1 MIDLQIYKHYNY
13 IKTKL
18 SEKLFTKVIKRPR
31 RGSLGLDRESVLIKR
46 EAQAL
51 LI

>member
-1 MIDLQIYKHYNY
+1 MKWKIIYKSNQ
-13 IKTKL
+13 
-18 SEKLFTKVIKRPR
+18 EANE
-31 RGSLGLDRESVLIKR
+31 GSLGLDRLSGLIKR